1 MELVFIFTEV
11 LVQIGLVDLFEVV
24 KVKGALWVHAFMDDE
39 VFPVFLRDESMSA
52 MGTAQGVVSGETVV
66 IRGETCAADLAAKL
80 SGRAVVAVE
89 IGLRSIAG
97 RAAAVLRDV
106 ALLMA

>member
-1 MELVFIFTEV
+1 
-11 LVQIGLVDLFEVV
+11 
-24 KVKGALWVHAFMDDE
+24 MDDE

-52 MGTAQGVVSGETVV
+52 VGAAQGVVSGETVV
-66 IRGETCAADLAAKL
+66 IRRETCAADLAAKL

-97 RAAAVLRDV
+97 RAAAVPGDV
-106 ALLMA
+106 ALFAA